1 MGIFSSP
8 SPLLA
13 WINRLF
19 NLRQKQAKSF
29 EENRLNEGAFE
40 TIERG
45 VKTVD
50 LQRIVGS
57 VGRYHDFDQS
67 FRPRQHLPGERLER
81 IKSLLRQGRRLPP
94 VKLYQIKDEYYVL
107 DGNHRIAASKQLG
120 HKQIEAR
127 ILEFIPSKN
136 TLENLLYRE
145 KIAFHD
151 KAGFS
156 NSIELTELGQ
166 YHLLERQIQQHRNY
180 LEKLRQVPVSFPE
193 AASDWYHSIYRPL
206 RTIIAKGNLISRFT
220 GRTVDD
226 LYAYISH
233 QQWVK
238 GQGRKYGIGIDRL
251 IAKDMEEFRRQMA
264 EKKEFEYPEM
274 KRQVTAFVLIN
285 IRARNENRI
294 MDKLFA
300 LDEVKEIHS
309 VHGDIDLIVKIVL
322 TRDLLA
328 SDSEII
334 AHFVQDNI
342 RQISGVISTQT
353 LIPGFS
359 KIKES

>member
-1 MGIFSSP
+1 MATSS
-8 SPLLA
+8 STSSLLA

-19 NLRQKQAKSF
+19 NPRPKQAKSF
-29 EENRLNEGAFE
+29 EQNRIDEAAFE
-40 TIERG
+40 TVERG
-45 VKTVD
+45 EKSVE
-50 LQRIVGS
+50 LARIVGS

-67 FRPRQHLPGERLER
+67 FRPRQHLPGDRLER
-81 IKSLLRQGRRLPP
+81 IKSLLRQGRKLPP

-107 DGNHRIAASKQLG
+107 DGNHRIAAAKELG
-120 HKQIEAR
+120 HEQIKAR

-136 TLENLLYRE
+136 TLENILYRE
-145 KIAFHD
+145 KSAFHEKTGLPD
-151 KAGFS
+151 Y
-156 NSIELTELGQ
+156 IELTELGQ
-166 YHLLERQIQQHRNY
+166 YELLARQIEHHRRY
-180 LEKLRQVPVSFPE
+180 LEKTGNVEVSFKS
-193 AASDWYHSIYRPL
+193 AAADWHQTIYRPL
-206 RTIIAKGNLISRFT
+206 RTIIEKGNLISRFG
-220 GRTVDD
+220 GRTLDD

-233 QQWVK
+233 QQWVI
-238 GQGRKYGIGIDRL
+238 GRGRKYGIGIDRL
-251 IAKDMEEFRRQMA
+251 IPKDMEEFRSQMA
-264 EKKEFEYPEM
+264 QKKEFEYPEM

-294 MDKLFA
+294 IDKLFA
-300 LDEVKEIHS
+300 FEEVKEIHS

-334 AHFVQDNI
+334 AHFVQDHI

-359 KIKES
+359 RIKE

>member
-1 MGIFSSP
+1 MGTFSST

-13 WINRLF
+13 WINKLRGP
-19 NLRQKQAKSF
+19 RQKQAKSF
-29 EENRLNEGAFE
+29 EENRLSQGAFE

-45 VKTVD
+45 VKTVA
-50 LQRIVGS
+50 LERIVGS
-57 VGRYHDFDQS
+57 VGRYHDFDRS

-81 IKSLLRQGRRLPP
+81 VKALMRQGRKLPP

-107 DGNHRIAASKQLG
+107 DGNHRIAASRQLG
-120 HKQIEAR
+120 RRQIEAR

-136 TLENLLYRE
+136 TLENILYRE
-145 KIAFHD
+145 KTAFHD
-151 KAGFS
+151 KTGLS
-156 NSIELTELGQ
+156 NTIELTELGQ
-166 YHLLERQIQQHRNY
+166 YDLLAAQIEEHRRC
-180 LEKLRQVPVSFPE
+180 LESAHEGPVSFKN
-193 AASDWYHSIYRPL
+193 AASDWYRTIYRPL
-206 RTIIAKGNLISRFT
+206 RTIIEKGNLISRFT
-220 GRTVDD
+220 GRTPDD

-233 QQWVK
+233 QQWAR
-238 GQGRKYGIGIDRL
+238 GQERKYGIGIDRL
-251 IAKDMEEFRRQMA
+251 IPKDMEEFRKKMA

-300 LDEVKEIHS
+300 LEEVREIHS
-309 VHGDIDLIVKIVL
+309 VHGDVDLIVKIVL

-359 KIKES
+359 KIKE